1 MFIEEAP
8 VLPIRL
14 QDSVVRLARSLEVP
28 QRLLRLH
35 PRRVGAAGNYAA
47 LPPAVVL
54 SIVSAFEGFAE
65 DLLATALYTRGFG
78 MGHIARKVAINNPTV
93 RVFRDRCFAEF
104 PAIRQVV
111 DGSPP
116 LQVWNT
122 PGVHGRPATETISW
136 EEVLIRADGWMEV
149 RHCLT
154 HGLVS
159 GWRSEAWPG
168 PLKGSTSASSV
179 LRAYPGGKHAIGIVG
194 AISCARIYLHGAK
207 QIATAVAKDV
217 GEQIDWSI
225 VPDFPLKAQIV
236 LPNGA
241 TLLH

>member
-1 MFIEEAP
+1 VFP
-8 VLPIRL
+8 VRL

-35 PRRVGAAGNYAA
+35 PRRVGHAGNYAA

-54 SIVSAFEGFAE
+54 GIVSAFEGFAE
-65 DLLATALYTRGFG
+65 DFMATALYARGFG
-78 MGHIARKVAINNPTV
+78 MGQIAKKVSINNPTV
-93 RVFRDRCFAEF
+93 RVLRDKCCAEF
-104 PAIRQVV
+104 PQVRLAV
-111 DGSPP
+111 DSSPS
-116 LQVWNT
+116 LQVWNI
-122 PGVHGRPATETISW
+122 PSENGRPATETISW
-136 EEVLIRADGWMEV
+136 DDVLTRADGWMEV

-179 LRAYPGGKHAIGIVG
+179 LRARKGGKHSIGIVG

-207 QIATAVAKDV
+207 HVASAVAADL
-217 GEQIDWSI
+217 GDSIDWSV
-225 VPDFPLKAQIV
+225 VPDFPLKAQAV
-236 LPNGA
+236 
-241 TLLH
+241 TR